1 MSTALAHIPFSELEQ
16 MGHAL
21 AQSGLFG
28 MKQPVQ
34 AIALMLVAQAEGQ
47 HPATIA
53 QDYDI
58 IQGKATRKTHSV
70 LARFQAAGGKVEWH
84 ELSHTKA
91 EATFSHP
98 SGGSVRLDWTIEQA
112 RAAKLAGK
120 DNWVS
125 YARAMLRA
133 RLIAE
138 GVRAV
143 YPAALGGMMVS
154 EEAQDLAPEQVSPP
168 AGPKHMGDVEVIER
182 AKPALPTQS
191 DEEFAKNMAIWTKVI
206 RLKKKDVA
214 GVLATVATVST
225 LTEAQI
231 EAIKGIPAKLA
242 AEAQAEPSGP
252 TFQSVSDAIAKA
264 QDEDALNLAAD
275 LINSI
280 PEQQREPLNAAYDAR
295 RAELNA

>member
-112 RAAKLAGK
+112 KAAKLATK

-154 EEAQDLAPEQVSPP
+154 EEAQDLAPESTGAAPP
-168 AGPKHMGDVEVIER
+168 PPPSPKHMGDAIEVLPWPDDLFAARLPEWHKAIAEKR
-182 AKPALPTQS
+182 ATA
-191 DEEFAKNMAIWTKVI
+191 DAVIAKAKTKHP
-206 RLKKKDVA
+206 
-214 GVLATVATVST
+214 

-231 EAIKGIPAKLA
+231 TAIRTPAKTDAPKATSGDVSKRIADAQTEDELNEA
-242 AEAQAEPSGP
+242 ALLIEA
-252 TFQSVSDAIAKA
+252 VSDSEARKELEA
-264 QDEDALNLAAD
+264 EF
-275 LINSI
+275 
-280 PEQQREPLNAAYDAR
+280 DAR
-295 RAELNA
+295 VAAFNA